1 LQTIKEFIHNPRLNL
16 SPVGFIDD
24 DAQNQGFQVDGY
36 PVLGSL
42 DSLEKIL
49 QNHAIAEVIVSR
61 DDISMEKLSRLAQIC
76 QAHRI
81 SLRRFQTQLEEVRL
95 PV

>member
-1 LQTIKEFIHNPRLNL
+1 MQALKEFTHNPRLNL

-24 DAQNQGFQVDGY
+24 DEQNQGIQVDGY

-49 QNHAIAEVIVSR
+49 QTQPISEIIVSR
-61 DDISMEKLSRLAQIC
+61 RDIPRERLSRLAQIC
-76 QAHRI
+76 SGHGI
-81 SLRRFQTQLEEVRL
+81 SLKSFQTRLEEIPLTR
-95 PV
+95 